1 MPKFVQE
8 ILDNLDFDFDFNF
21 ETEIPDFPSG
31 SDCLQQSSQTAEEEI
46 WHKSEA
52 EIELDG
58 HVW

>member
-8 ILDNLDFDFDFNF
+8 IIENYFWSEASYCEAMLN
-21 ETEIPDFPSG
+21 ETSFEIPDFPSG
-31 SDCLQQSSQTAEEEI
+31 SEEEF
-46 WHKSEA
+46 WHKSED